1 MFFAA
6 LIARRYRVRAIN
18 KVRIAPKQFGM
29 YATKNAQ
36 EQIIKFGFKMFVK
49 KIVSNITEAMEQT
62 VELKES
68 KNNKVK
74 TCVLRLKFLTTN

>member
-1 MFFAA
+1 M
-6 LIARRYRVRAIN
+6 RAIN
-18 KVRIAPKQFGM
+18 KVRIAPKQLGM

-36 EQIIKFGFKMFVK
+36 EQIIKFGFKMVVK

-62 VELKES
+62 VEHKES
-68 KNNKVK
+68 KNNNAK